1 MYTIKR
7 YLSYKKKLYLK
18 RFIIADTILNEQGYT
33 INLKSLQSLKA
44 YLNEIRL
51 ERKKYL
57 TKVVPSREETNLK
70 LCKKVELTNLF
81 TKEVL
86 IFNSLK
92 ETTQYIKK
100 YSPIFWKV
108 SSPTISHNTRTG
120 TPYKNTFK
128 LKYIN

>member
-57 TKVVPSREETNLK
+57 TKLVPSREETNLK

-100 YSPIFWKV
+100 YSPIF
-108 SSPTISHNTRTG
+108 
-120 TPYKNTFK
+120 
-128 LKYIN
+128 

>member
-1 MYTIKR
+1 MDTIKR

-18 RFIIADTILNEQGYT
+18 RFIIADTILNEQGYI

-51 ERKKYL
+51 GRKKYL
-57 TKVVPSREETNLK
+57 TKVVPSREETNFK

-86 IFNSLK
+86 IFNFLK
-92 ETTQYIKK
+92 
-100 YSPIFWKV
+100 
-108 SSPTISHNTRTG
+108 
-120 TPYKNTFK
+120 
-128 LKYIN
+128 